1 MPAELPKFW
10 FGPPPEL
17 AADETWVAHYAANR
31 SQGRRA
37 VGGGLH
43 FTTRRVLFSPNRID
57 ARLGGESWSCAL
69 TEIASLGIQ
78 PGRLALADLF
88 SGGLRARLRIN
99 RDLFVIGS
107 PATKLA
113 ELQSLVAAQ
122 TGSAPPS
129 DLPVARVVEP

>member
-1 MPAELPKFW
+1 MSTKLPRFW

-17 AADETWVAHYAANR
+17 ATDETWVAHYAANR

-43 FTTRRVLFSPNRID
+43 LTTHRVLFSPNRID
-57 ARLGGESWSCAL
+57 ASLGGEAWSCAL

-78 PGRLALADLF
+78 PGKFALADLF

-107 PATKLA
+107 PETKLA

-122 TGSAPPS
+122 TGSTPPS
-129 DLPVARVVEP
+129 DLPEARVVER